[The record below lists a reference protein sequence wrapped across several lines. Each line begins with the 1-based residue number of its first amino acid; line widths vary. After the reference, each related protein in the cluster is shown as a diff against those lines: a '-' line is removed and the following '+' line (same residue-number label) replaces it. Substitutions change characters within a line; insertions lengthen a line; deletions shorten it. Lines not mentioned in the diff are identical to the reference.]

1 MATLFYLVLDPAS
14 SIVRY
19 VNAGHLPPLVLGP
32 DGQVSQLDG
41 PHSLPIGVRPHGRYQ
56 AAEGQLEPG
65 ATLVLYTDGL
75 IERRGESIDVGIER
89 LKTVLEQASAGF
101 DDLPDA
107 LLEQVAPAEQR
118 SDDIALL
125 ALRTVHVGSMPLRL
139 TLPAEFS
146 ALSSARRALR
156 RWLEQAG
163 ADPEEVH
170 QIITAC
176 GEACANA
183 IEHAYGPRAATF
195 QLDALR
201 EGAEITVAV
210 RDFGSWRPPRGDS
223 GRGLGTEL
231 MNRLM
236 DSVDIEGTSE
246 GTEVRLRRR
255 LRSTGRV

>member
-1 MATLFYLVLDPAS
+1 
-14 SIVRY
+14 
-19 VNAGHLPPLVLGP
+19 
-32 DGQVSQLDG
+32 
-41 PHSLPIGVRPHGRYQ
+41 
-56 AAEGQLEPG
+56 
-65 ATLVLYTDGL
+65 
-75 IERRGESIDVGIER
+75 
-89 LKTVLEQASAGF
+89 
-101 DDLPDA
+101 
-107 LLEQVAPAEQR
+107 VAPPEQR

-125 ALRTVHVGSMPLRL
+125 ALRTVHVDSMPLRL
-139 TLPAEFS
+139 TLPAEFR

-163 ADPEEVH
+163 ANPEEVH

-183 IEHAYGPRAATF
+183 IEHAYGPLAATF
-195 QLDALR
+195 QIDALR
-201 EGAEITVAV
+201 EGAEITVVV

-236 DSVDIEGTSE
+236 DSVNIDGTSE

-255 LRSTGRV
+255 LRPMGPG